1 MKRIE
6 ELKNSDFII
15 SLGTFFEDE
24 SLRSIVLNRAK
35 NVNFVYMSPI
45 DNHLLKDS
53 YNQFIK
59 YEAGSDALFW
69 PNEYG

>member
-24 SLRSIVLNRAK
+24 SLRNIVLNRAK
-35 NVNFVYMSPI
+35 NVNFQKLYT
-45 DNHLLKDS
+45 H
-53 YNQFIK
+53 
-59 YEAGSDALFW
+59 
-69 PNEYG
+69 